1 MINDKY
7 LYFRTQAD
15 QADDDGIDDS
25 LYLPARQIK
34 AIVPTSTTA
43 ITIFFESM
51 YNTFAN
57 VAEDLNVI
65 SDSVV
70 LNCTAGK
77 VRQVMEH
84 LVRVINSSYPAYTD
98 GFITVADDVTT
109 TYLTSSAAADETV
122 DAKVLDAGITSCGA
136 ITIAAALS

>member
-1 MINDKY
+1 MIIDKY

-15 QADDDGIDDS
+15 QDDDDGIDDS

-43 ITIFFESM
+43 LTIFFESV
-51 YNTFAN
+51 YNTFTAGDD
-57 VAEDLNVI
+57 EEVI

-70 LNCTAGK
+70 LTCTQGK
-77 VRQVMEH
+77 VKQAIQTIVQA
-84 LVRVINSSYPAYTD
+84 INSNRLYQD
-98 GFITVADDVTT
+98 GLIVVADDVTT
-109 TYLTSSAAADETV
+109 TYLTSSAAADETITATYV
-122 DAKVLDAGITSCGA
+122 DSGITACAS

>member
-25 LYLPARQIK
+25 LYLPARQIR

-84 LVRVINSSYPAYTD
+84 LVRAINSNKLYGD
-98 GFITVADDVTT
+98 GIIVVADDVTT

-122 DAKVLDAGITSCGA
+122 DAKVLDSGITSCGA
-136 ITIAAALS
+136 ITIAAANA

>member
-1 MINDKY
+1 MDKY

-15 QADDDGIDDS
+15 QDSDDGIDDS
-25 LYLPARQIK
+25 LYLPVRQIT

-65 SDSVV
+65 SDSVII
-70 LNCTAGK
+70 NCTAGK
-77 VRQVMEH
+77 VKQVMET
-84 LVRVINSSYPAYTD
+84 LVRSINSSYPAYSD
-98 GFITVADDVTT
+98 GIIVVADDVTT

-136 ITIAAALS
+136 ITIAAANS

>member
-25 LYLPARQIK
+25 LYLPARQIR

-51 YNTFAN
+51 YNTWGN

-65 SDSVV
+65 SDSVII
-70 LNCTAGK
+70 NCTAGK

-84 LVRVINSSYPAYTD
+84 LVRAINSNKLYGD
-98 GFITVADDVTT
+98 GIIVVADDVTT
-109 TYLTSSAAADETV
+109 TYLTSSASADETV
-122 DAKVLDAGITSCGA
+122 DAKVLDSGITSCGA
-136 ITIAAALS
+136 ITIAAALA

>member
-1 MINDKY
+1 MIIDKY

-25 LYLPARQIK
+25 LYLPARQIR

-57 VAEDLNVI
+57 VAEDLNII

-70 LNCTAGK
+70 INCTAGK

-84 LVRVINSSYPAYTD
+84 LVRAINSNKLYGD
-98 GFITVADDVTT
+98 GIIVVADDVTT

-122 DAKVLDAGITSCGA
+122 DAKVLDSGITSCGA
-136 ITIAAALS
+136 ITIAAANA

>member
-1 MINDKY
+1 MIIDKY

-15 QADDDGIDDS
+15 QNDDDGIDDS
-25 LYLPARQIK
+25 LYLPARQIT

-70 LNCTAGK
+70 VNCTAGK
-77 VRQVMEH
+77 VKQVMET
-84 LVRVINSSYPAYTD
+84 LVRAINSNKLYGD
-98 GFITVADDVTT
+98 GTITVADDVTT
-109 TYLTSSAAADETV
+109 TYLTSSAGADETV
-122 DAKVLDAGITSCGA
+122 SAKILDSGITTCGA
-136 ITIAAALS
+136 ITIAAANS

>member
-25 LYLPARQIK
+25 LYLPARQIR

-51 YNTFAN
+51 YNTWGN

-65 SDSVV
+65 SDSVII
-70 LNCTAGK
+70 NCTAGK

-84 LVRVINSSYPAYTD
+84 LVRAINSNKLYGD
-98 GFITVADDVTT
+98 GIIVVADDVTT
-109 TYLTSSAAADETV
+109 TYLTSSASADETV
-122 DAKVLDAGITSCGA
+122 DAKVLDSGITSCGA

>member
-25 LYLPARQIK
+25 LYLPARQIT
-34 AIVPTSTTA
+34 ALVPTSTTA
-43 ITIFFESM
+43 LTIFFESM
-51 YNTFAN
+51 YNNQGGTDDE
-57 VAEDLNVI
+57 VVI

-70 LNCTAGK
+70 INCTAGK
-77 VRQVMEH
+77 VKQVMEH
-84 LVRVINSSYPAYTD
+84 LVRSINSNKLYGD
-98 GFITVADDVTT
+98 GLITVADDVTT

-122 DAKVLDAGITSCGA
+122 SAKKLDGGITTCGA
-136 ITIAAALS
+136 ITIAAANS

>member
-1 MINDKY
+1 MIIDKY

-15 QADDDGIDDS
+15 QNDDDGIDDS
-25 LYLPARQIK
+25 LYLPARQIR

-57 VAEDLNVI
+57 VGEDLNVI

-70 LNCTAGK
+70 INCTQGK
-77 VRQVMEH
+77 VKQVMET
-84 LVRVINSSYPAYTD
+84 LVRAINSNKLYGD
-98 GFITVADDVTT
+98 GTITVADDVTT
-109 TYLTSSAAADETV
+109 TYLTSAAGADETV
-122 DAKVLDAGITSCGA
+122 SAKVLDSGITTCGA
-136 ITIAAALS
+136 ITIAAANS

>member
-25 LYLPARQIK
+25 LYLPARQIR

-51 YNTFAN
+51 YNTWGN

-65 SDSVV
+65 SDSVII
-70 LNCTAGK
+70 NCTAGK
-77 VRQVMEH
+77 VRQVMET
-84 LVRVINSSYPAYTD
+84 LVRSINSNKLYGD
-98 GFITVADDVTT
+98 GIIVVADDVTT

-122 DAKVLDAGITSCGA
+122 DAKVLDSGITSCGA

>member
-1 MINDKY
+1 MIIDKY

-15 QADDDGIDDS
+15 QNDDDGIDDS
-25 LYLPARQIK
+25 LYLPARQIR

-57 VAEDLNVI
+57 VGEDLNVI

-70 LNCTAGK
+70 INCTQGK
-77 VRQVMEH
+77 VKQVMET
-84 LVRVINSSYPAYTD
+84 LVRAINSNKLYGD
-98 GFITVADDVTT
+98 GTITVADDVTT
-109 TYLTSSAAADETV
+109 TYLTSSAGADETV
-122 DAKVLDAGITSCGA
+122 SAKVLDSGITTCGA
-136 ITIAAALS
+136 ITIAAANS